1 MSKPTR
7 SLEFCRRAL
16 EQREDFWTEQ
26 AEAIHWQK
34 PFDQVCDFSRPPFAK
49 WFVGGETNLCYN
61 AIDRH
66 LASRANQPALHYI
79 STEIDAERSFT
90 YRELYDEVCRFAA
103 VLQSLGLTQG
113 DRVIIYL
120 PMIPEAAFAMLACV
134 RLGLVHSVV
143 FAGFAPAS
151 IATRIDDAEARLVI
165 TSDAGLRGGK
175 VIPLKR
181 LVDEAISIARF
192 QPEHVLLCN
201 RRIETVTPAIFCTPP
216 GQLRHRRVFS
226 GIRAAT
232 LSRWRLR
239 CDTCLPE
246 HRAKPCSRRQIS
258 GGRWAIRT
266 AFTAL

>member
-1 MSKPTR
+1 MSQPIR

-16 EQREDFWTEQ
+16 EQPEEFWAKE
-26 AEAIHWQK
+26 AGAIHWQK
-34 PFDQVCDFSRPPFAK
+34 PFGRVCDFSKPPFAR

-66 LASRANQPALHYI
+66 LTSRSNQPALHYF
-79 STEIDAERSFT
+79 STEIDAEQSFT

-103 VLQSLGLTQG
+103 VLRSLGLRQG
-113 DRVIIYL
+113 DRVVIYL

-165 TSDAGLRGGK
+165 TSDAGLSGGK

-181 LVDEAISIARF
+181 FVDEAISVAKF
-192 QPEHVLLCN
+192 ESEHVLACN
-201 RRIETVTPAIFCTPP
+201 RHIET
-216 GQLRHRRVFS
+216 G
-226 GIRAAT
+226 
-232 LSRWRLR
+232 
-239 CDTCLPE
+239 
-246 HRAKPCSRRQIS
+246 
-258 GGRWAIRT
+258 
-266 AFTAL
+266 